1 MRKRDE
7 KRTGWISDWMTDGMV
22 WILCAPHTWRDQRH
36 LVTTPL
42 DWYSTM
48 DGARLDWFTHLIGFT
63 PKVHTASARRLHKS
77 ITSPFLLFPPKYL
90 RARIERVLLY
100 TLFQTHRHG
109 SNRLIKLG
117 LFGGLSLS
125 KRGSNLFKKTFKSL
139 AYSSWHH
146 RAMYS
151 CLSTTIPSSS
161 FLFFHRRA
169 QLKQHLPSSFIF
181 SARFPSR
188 KKNIWHTAQTQNT
201 QKILCCSR
209 ITMQFPWNLC
219 CCCQK
224 ENEKKKYTTGGF
236 GCPLRFVIFQYIY
249 NARHI
254 SR

>member
-100 TLFQTHRHG
+100 TLFQTNRHG

-188 KKNIWHTAQTQNT
+188 KKKHLTYSTNTKHTEDTLLLA
-201 QKILCCSR
+201 
-209 ITMQFPWNLC
+209 
-219 CCCQK
+219 
-224 ENEKKKYTTGGF
+224 Y
-236 GCPLRFVIFQYIY
+236 Y
-249 NARHI
+249 NAVPMKPLLLLPKRKRKEKIHYRWFRLPPSFCYI
-254 SR
+254 SIYLQRQAYI